1 VSAAGRRREASGEHA
16 SAPGAAAAELAGP
29 GHARPPVT
37 PFASRRV
44 AYALLALLTLVWG
57 MNWAVMKAALVHAHP
72 LVFNA
77 DRTWLA
83 VVALFAVLVAR
94 GGPLRPR
101 NLRGIVVTGFFQ
113 TTVNF
118 GATTLAVAGGGAGR
132 ASVLAF
138 TMPFWTLLIARFVLH
153 ERVRGLQRVAIACA
167 FLGLLLVVAPWSWQ
181 GDIASKLWGVLSGFG
196 WAAGTVA
203 MKHYQRDRDFDMLNF
218 VAWQA
223 LVGVLPLT
231 LLPYAFG
238 VPATQWSVS
247 QGLLLFYVGVVAT
260 AGGFLAWMSILRV
273 LPAGTASLNMFAI
286 PVIALLASMAIFGER
301 ITPNEWAGIALIAA
315 GLALVTAA
323 ALRPGR
329 RASREIAWQ
338 LDSDQVSPRE

>member
-1 VSAAGRRREASGEHA
+1 VKSPERANVPVAGR
-16 SAPGAAAAELAGP
+16 GA
-29 GHARPPVT
+29 
-37 PFASRRV
+37 
-44 AYALLALLTLVWG
+44 AYALLALLTLLWG
-57 MNWAVMKAALVHAHP
+57 MNWAAMKAALMHAHP
-72 LVFNA
+72 LVFNV

-83 VVALFAVLVAR
+83 VIALFAVLVAR

-132 ASVLAF
+132 TSVLVF

-153 ERVRGLQRVAIACA
+153 ERVRGLQRIAIACA
-167 FLGLLLVVAPWSWQ
+167 FAGLLLVVAPWSWQ
-181 GDIASKLWGVLSGFG
+181 GDLGSKVWAVLSGFG

-203 MKHYQRDRDFDMLNF
+203 MKHYQRDHDFDMLNF
-218 VAWQA
+218 IAWQM

-231 LLPYAFG
+231 LLPFAFDA
-238 VPATQWSVS
+238 PATQWSVS
-247 QGLLLFYVGVVAT
+247 QVLLLIYVSVIAT

-286 PVIALLASMAIFGER
+286 PVIALLSSMAIFGER
-301 ITPNEWAGIALIAA
+301 LDANEWAGIALIGA

-323 ALRPGR
+323 ALVPGGR
-329 RASREIAWQ
+329 RSARNSAI
-338 LDSDQVSPRE
+338 V